1 MLLKLFPELL
11 LKIVELM
18 LLELLLNL
26 ELNTLKENKDSFM
39 ELMEILVKLLIWK
52 ILMYGNLLQLKDK
65 FSKVLLKLVQC
76 FLELMM

>member
-11 LKIVELM
+11 LKIVVLM

-39 ELMEILVKLLIWK
+39 ELMEILVHFKILLIFIILKVKLLI
-52 ILMYGNLLQLKDK
+52 
-65 FSKVLLKLVQC
+65 
-76 FLELMM
+76 

>member
-39 ELMEILVKLLIWK
+39 ELMEILVHFKILLIFIILKVKLLI
-52 ILMYGNLLQLKDK
+52 
-65 FSKVLLKLVQC
+65 
-76 FLELMM
+76 